1 MQKIKIKSED
11 KQIVFAEVYSPLHID
26 TDGEAMTADEIEK
39 MAYKFISD
47 GNIRKIDVGHI
58 NEESGSFIVES
69 FIARKDDP
77 DGFIE
82 GSWVLGVKVDDPDL
96 WVKIKSGELN
106 GFSFQGTATPTPAKA
121 RVSVMQRMVGKTEQS
136 FAGLLPPHYHD
147 LEVVF
152 TDKGVIVPTETSI
165 VMNHSHRVAK
175 ATATESVLDHSHR
188 LILM

>member
-1 MQKIKIKSED
+1 
-11 KQIVFAEVYSPLHID
+11 
-26 TDGEAMTADEIEK
+26 
-39 MAYKFISD
+39 
-47 GNIRKIDVGHI
+47 
-58 NEESGSFIVES
+58 
-69 FIARKDDP
+69 
-77 DGFIE
+77 
-82 GSWVLGVKVDDPDL
+82 
-96 WVKIKSGELN
+96 
-106 GFSFQGTATPTPAKA
+106 
-121 RVSVMQRMVGKTEQS
+121 MVGKTEQS